1 MMLLGIVLLA
11 VGVELPSTSNAQ
23 SQDSATPQAYSVAE
37 AARRSRQR
45 KKNATR
51 PAQVISNEDL
61 YTEHSRRSPE
71 AADLSPSENSSSTE
85 SLSSARLL
93 DTMAAYDAEIAK
105 LKELLAV
112 GTEIM
117 QLKSRIAEMEDLL
130 KWQKRKLALDQDV
143 VYSNPNYTDY
153 QTGQAKLDAE
163 QQQIDDEEQE
173 VDRLKAEAQE
183 KMDYLK
189 AELES
194 SNHAGQ

>member
-1 MMLLGIVLLA
+1 
-11 VGVELPSTSNAQ
+11 
-23 SQDSATPQAYSVAE
+23 
-37 AARRSRQR
+37 
-45 KKNATR
+45 
-51 PAQVISNEDL
+51 
-61 YTEHSRRSPE
+61 
-71 AADLSPSENSSSTE
+71 
-85 SLSSARLL
+85 
-93 DTMAAYDAEIAK
+93 MAAYDAEIAR